1 MKAGRHHQSPRG
13 SYHMTDLGNS
23 QRFVE
28 QFGSDIRYCHDWGHW
43 FHWDGKRW
51 AKDDTGGVI
60 RLAKRTAL
68 GMYSEAMHEDD
79 VNRRKALVGHAL
91 STEAYRRIKSMI
103 ELAQSEPKV
112 PVRPTE
118 LDLDPW
124 LLNCENGTIDLRTGE
139 LRDHRRED
147 HITKIVPIEYHADR
161 TCPRWD
167 QFLSEIMGN
176 DEDLVGFLK
185 RMIGYSLTGSTRE
198 QFFLI
203 LHGVGGN
210 GKSTLIEILKII
222 IGEYSTTSS
231 MDAFIEQKHGGGV
244 PNDIARLRGARF
256 VSAIETDAM
265 KYLAEGKL
273 KALTGQDMISARFL
287 FHEFFEFIP
296 QFKLWLACNHKPIV
310 KGTDHAMWRRIRL
323 LPFNMTFDPSV
334 EPDLKEK
341 LESELEGI
349 FAQAIAEAVLWVK
362 EGVITPP
369 GVVEATGEY
378 RTEMD
383 VIGGF
388 LEARCDISPH
398 ESEKMAV
405 IYGEYEYWCN
415 SEKEKPVSKRAFGL
429 AMRERGF
436 NHRRGTGGVKF
447 YCGLKL
453 KTSLKQ
459 HGIAEAVEVR
469 KVKQSKT
476 QRSENRPELIKKV
489 TEVTDKGHFP
499 ISPPTCARARSI
511 PKPITSVPSVTHE
524 NTEKPRAP
532 KVDPA
537 EHHAQRMK
545 MSSSEARL
553 LRQIFTRGHEDNGKP
568 VPFSVIL
575 TISGLHEK
583 YLKDMI
589 ITSRKADRLG
599 KAQSEPEPGYLV
611 TKVGLKA
618 IMEFE
623 AGVDQ

>member
-1 MKAGRHHQSPRG
+1 MEAGRRNQSPRG
-13 SYHMTDLGNS
+13 SFHNTDLGNS
-23 QRFVE
+23 QRFFE
-28 QFGSDIRYCHDWGHW
+28 KFGADVRYCYDWGHW
-43 FHWDGKRW
+43 FNWDGKRW
-51 AKDDTGGVI
+51 AKDDTGEVI
-60 RLAKRTAL
+60 RMAKRTAL
-68 GMYSEAMHEDD
+68 SMYSEAMHEDD
-79 VNRRKALVGHAL
+79 VNLRKALIGHAL
-91 STEAYRRIKSMI
+91 SSEAYRRITAMI
-103 ELAQSEPKV
+103 ELAQSEQGV
-112 PVRPTE
+112 PVRPSD
-118 LDLDPW
+118 LDPDPW
-124 LLNCENGTIDLRTGE
+124 LLNCENGTVDLKTGE
-139 LRDHRRED
+139 LREHRRED
-147 HITKIVPIEYHADR
+147 HITKIVPIEYHADT

-167 QFLSEIMGN
+167 RFLSEIMGD

-210 GKSTLIEILKII
+210 GKSTLIEILKMIM
-222 IGEYSTTSS
+222 GEYSTTSS
-231 MDAFIEQKHGGGV
+231 MDAFIEQRHGSGV
-244 PNDIARLRGARF
+244 SNDIARLRGARF

-323 LPFNMTFDPSV
+323 LPFEMTFDPSV

-341 LESELEGI
+341 LERELEGI
-349 FAQAIAEAVLWVK
+349 FAQAVAEAIIWTK
-362 EGVITPP
+362 EGVTTPP

-388 LEARCDISPH
+388 LEANCDINPH
-398 ESEKMAV
+398 DSEKMAV
-405 IYGEYEYWCN
+405 IYGEYGNWCI
-415 SEKEKPVSKRAFGL
+415 SEKEKAVSKRAFGL

-436 NHRRGTGGVKF
+436 KHRRGTAGVKF

-459 HGIAEAVEVR
+459 HGISEAVENRKKVR
-469 KVKQSKT
+469 HIKQG
-476 QRSENRPELIKKV
+476 SEKGLEYKKQV
-489 TEVTDKGHFP
+489 TEVTDKALFP
-499 ISPPTCARARSI
+499 VSSPLRARARSI
-511 PKPITSVPSVTHE
+511 SKTITSVTSVTHDD
-524 NTEKPRAP
+524 NEKPRSSQI
-532 KVDPA
+532 DQA
-537 EHHAQRMK
+537 EYHTQRLK
-545 MSSSEARL
+545 LTSSEACL
-553 LRQIFTRGHEDNGKP
+553 LRQIHTRAHEDNGKP
-568 VPFSVIL
+568 VLLSEIH

-583 YLKDMI
+583 YLKDI
-589 ITSRKADRLG
+589 ITTSQKADRLI
-599 KAQSEPEPGYLV
+599 KAQSEPEPGFLV

>member
-1 MKAGRHHQSPRG
+1 MEAGRRNQSPRR

-28 QFGSDIRYCHDWGHW
+28 QSGTDIRYCHDWGQW

-51 AKDDTGGVI
+51 AKDDTGEVI
-60 RLAKRTAL
+60 RMAKRTAL
-68 GMYSEAMHEDD
+68 SMYAEAMNEDD
-79 VNRRKALVGHAL
+79 GNRRKALVGHAL
-91 STEAYRRIKSMI
+91 STEAYRRITAMI
-103 ELAQSEPKV
+103 ELAQSEQGV
-112 PVRPTE
+112 PIRPGD
-118 LDLDPW
+118 LDPDPW
-124 LLNCENGTIDLRTGE
+124 LLNCENGTVDLKTGE
-139 LRDHRRED
+139 LREHQRED
-147 HITKIVPIEYHADR
+147 HITKIVPIEYHAGT
-161 TCPRWD
+161 TCPRWER
-167 QFLSEIMGN
+167 FLSEIMGN

-210 GKSTLIEILKII
+210 GKSTLIEILKMIM
-222 IGEYSTTSS
+222 GEYSTTSS
-231 MDAFIEQKHGGGV
+231 MDAFIEQRHGSGV
-244 PNDIARLRGARF
+244 SNDIARLRGARF

-323 LPFNMTFDPSV
+323 LPFEMTFDPSV

-349 FAQAIAEAVLWVK
+349 FAQAVAEAVLWVK

-378 RTEMD
+378 RSEMD

-388 LEARCDISPH
+388 LDALCDLSPQ
-398 ESEKMAV
+398 ESEKIAA
-405 IYGEYEYWCN
+405 IYAAYEAWCVA
-415 SEKEKPVSKRAFGL
+415 EKEKPKSKRAFGL
-429 AMRERGF
+429 ALRERGF
-436 NHRRGTGGVKF
+436 MSQKGTGGIRY

-453 KTSLKQ
+453 KTSPKQ
-459 HGIAEAVEVR
+459 HGIDESFRGTKGGEY
-469 KVKQSKT
+469 VKQK
-476 QRSENRPELIKKV
+476 SENGLEYKNKV
-489 TEVTDKGHFP
+489 AQVADKGHFP
-499 ISPPTCARARSI
+499 ITSPIRARARGI
-511 PKPITSVPSVTHE
+511 GNGATSATSATLDEEDKKVPSQI
-524 NTEKPRAP
+524 
-532 KVDPA
+532 DPA
-537 EHHAQRMK
+537 EHLAQRLK
-545 MSSSEARL
+545 LTSSEARL
-553 LRQIFTRGHEDNGKP
+553 LRQIHTRASEDKGKP
-568 VPFSVIL
+568 VLFSKIH

-589 ITSRKADRLG
+589 TTSRQADRLI
-599 KAQSEPEPGYLV
+599 KAQSEPEPGFLV
-611 TKVGLKA
+611 SKVGLKA